1 MPGWKRLGLLALYVL
16 LTLVASTGV
25 ALQLYLMERQN
36 PALQAG
42 CRAPGEEVHHSLL
55 CGLQLAPGL
64 PPVDPPAP
72 PGPMA
77 FLKVRPEAR
86 AGFPPPF
93 PLPGPPRAPP
103 FLA

>member
-1 MPGWKRLGLLALYVL
+1 MRQRGLWVALYLL
-16 LTLVASTGV
+16 LTLAASTGV

-36 PALQAG
+36 PALQAD
-42 CRAPGEEVHHSLL
+42 CRAPGEEVYHSLL

-77 FLKVRPEAR
+77 FLRVRPEAR

>member
-1 MPGWKRLGLLALYVL
+1 MPGRKRLGLLALYVL

-36 PALQAG
+36 PTLQAD

-55 CGLQLAPGL
+55 CGLQLAPGPL
-64 PPVDPPAP
+64 PVEPPAP
-72 PGPMA
+72 PEPFA
-77 FLKVRPEAR
+77 FLKIRPEAR

-103 FLA
+103 SLA

>member
-36 PALQAG
+36 PALQAD

-64 PPVDPPAP
+64 PPWT
-72 PGPMA
+72 
-77 FLKVRPEAR
+77 R
-86 AGFPPPF
+86 
-93 PLPGPPRAPP
+93 PPRRGHGLP
-103 FLA
+103 

>member
-36 PALQAG
+36 PALQAD

-64 PPVDPPAP
+64 PPVSPLAP
-72 PGPMA
+72 RGPIV
-77 FLKVRPEAR
+77 FLQVRPGAR